1 MEWGTILANVRIRR
15 LSIKYVQP
23 QGIKYVQ
30 PQGRLNYFKAVRKDI
45 VNECKLLYKNKYYLV
60 IGKKSYKQ

>member
-15 LSIKYVQP
+15 LSL
-23 QGIKYVQ
+23 KYVQ

-45 VNECKLLYKNKYYLV
+45 VNECKILYKNKYYLV

>member
-1 MEWGTILANVRIRR
+1 MEWGNILANVRIRR
-15 LSIKYVQP
+15 LSLKYVQL
-23 QGIKYVQ
+23 
-30 PQGRLNYFKAVRKDI
+30 QGRLKYFKAVRKDI